1 MEIAEKVSR
10 LLEIRKRRSPA
21 SSVASSFH
29 FEGGSQDSQ
38 AIDEVTEPYGTED
51 QYYPDEEIDPEDPYQ
66 INRINDIPHEHLKE
80 LYTGVVDELLDIQL
94 EFEEKLADAED

>member
-1 MEIAEKVSR
+1 M
-10 LLEIRKRRSPA
+10 RRSP
-21 SSVASSFH
+21 VASDNSSSSLI
-29 FEGGSQDSQ
+29 FEGGSLDDH
-38 AIDEVTEPYGTED
+38 ITEEGEHYGTED

-66 INRINDIPHEHLKE
+66 INRINEIPHEHLKE